1 MYNASKPD
9 VTFFDQSIDAK
20 RNRSKLNLKKKE
32 TNFLHSANAHRNLK
46 QIEAIPANR
55 VRL

>member
-1 MYNASKPD
+1 MQVKHRMLPSSTKAS
-9 VTFFDQSIDAK
+9 K